1 MKKLI
6 LAFLSVLTIFS
17 SFVIAEMDVNN
28 LLNSDKK
35 YNLTFK
41 QTQLSDAIKILV
53 KETGLNVVAPEN
65 MTGNVNIALK
75 EVTIKNALDAILLSY
90 GYNYK
95 IEGNIVRIYKEEA
108 AQKKLSMEMIPLKY
122 ASAAEV
128 KASLDKIFPP
138 GSIQINAPTNSLLI
152 REEPKVIEEIKKVIA
167 MLDVKTRQ
175 ILIETRIVN
184 ANESFSRDIGIEW
197 GGVLQ
202 NGSGGNKVFG
212 MSAGGT
218 FGDTNTAG
226 NNFMVNLPTQT
237 QPFGNFGVVLGSL
250 NNNLRLDLALQMAEE
265 KGKAK
270 VVSAP
275 RILTLDNKRATIR
288 SGATLRIRSVPVGS
302 SLTTSGNV
310 SITEVTTG
318 VELGVTPQIS
328 GEDQVLLTVD
338 VTQSEPNYARTV
350 ENIPE
355 IRDQRASTSI
365 LLKDGETVVIGGL
378 YKVTEGETQRSIPFL
393 SDIPLIGW
401 LFKSKSKEKR
411 NEELIIFL
419 TPKIVKN
426 NVELNNVKLEK

>member
-6 LAFLSVLTIFS
+6 LAFLSILTIFS
-17 SFVIAEMDVNN
+17 NLAIAQTDINT
-28 LLNSDKK
+28 LLNSDRK

-41 QTQLSDAIKILV
+41 ETQLSDAIKILI
-53 KETGLNVVAPEN
+53 KETGLNVVAPET
-65 MTGNVNIALK
+65 MPGYVNIALK
-75 EVTIKNALDAILLSY
+75 DVTIKNALDAILLSY

-95 IEGNIVRIYKEEA
+95 LEGNIVRIYKEES

-122 ASAAEV
+122 ASATEV
-128 KASLDKIFPP
+128 KTSLDKIFPP
-138 GSIQINAPTNSLLI
+138 GSIQINAPTNSLLV
-152 REEPKVIEEIKKVIA
+152 REEPKVIEEMKKVIQ

-184 ANESFSRDIGIEW
+184 ANESFSRDMGINW
-197 GGVLQ
+197 GGALQ
-202 NGSGGNKVFG
+202 NRSGENKVFG
-212 MSAGGT
+212 MSVGGT
-218 FGDTNTAG
+218 FGDTATPG
-226 NNFMVNLPTQT
+226 NNFVINLPAQS
-237 QPFGNFGVVLGSL
+237 QPFGNIGIVLGSL
-250 NNNLRLDLALQMAEE
+250 NNNLRLDLALQLAEE

-302 SLTTSGNV
+302 FVTTSSNV
-310 SITEVTTG
+310 SITEVSTG

-328 GEDQVLLTVD
+328 GEDHVLLTVD
-338 VTQSEPNYARTV
+338 VSQSEPNYARTV

-411 NEELIIFL
+411 NEELMIFL

-426 NVELNNVKLEK
+426 AVELDNVKVEK

>member
-1 MKKLI
+1 MKKLS
-6 LAFLSVLTIFS
+6 LAFFSIFLII
-17 SFVIAEMDVNN
+17 VDLAVAEQNVYEI
-28 LLNSDKK
+28 LNSEKK
-35 YNLTFK
+35 YTLTFR

-53 KETGLNVVAPEN
+53 RESGLNVVVPEN
-65 MTGNVNIALK
+65 MVGNLNLVLK
-75 EVTIKNALDAILLSY
+75 DVTIKNALDTILLSY
-90 GYNYK
+90 GYSYK
-95 IEGNIVRIYKEEA
+95 VEGNIVRIFKEEV
-108 AQKKLSMEMIPLKY
+108 AQKKLTMEMIPLKY
-122 ASAAEV
+122 ATATEV

-138 GSIQINAPTNSLLI
+138 GSIQVNAPTNSLLI

-184 ANESFSRDIGIEW
+184 ANESFSNDLGIQW
-197 GGVLQ
+197 GGALQ
-202 NGSGGNKVFG
+202 NNSGNSKIFG
-212 MSAGGT
+212 TSIGGT
-218 FGDTNTAG
+218 FGDTTTPG
-226 NNFMVNLPTQT
+226 KNFVVNLPSQT
-237 QPFGNFGVVLGSL
+237 QPFGNLGVVIGSL

-288 SGATLRIRSVPVGS
+288 SGATLRIRSVPIGS
-302 SLTTSGNV
+302 SVTTSSNLT
-310 SITEVTTG
+310 ITEVTTG

-338 VTQSEPNYARTV
+338 ITQSEPNYARTV

-355 IRDQRASTSI
+355 IRDQKASTSI
-365 LLKDGETVVIGGL
+365 LLKNGETIVIGGL

-393 SDIPLIGW
+393 SDIPLIGA

-419 TPKIVKN
+419 TPKIVKDN
-426 NVELNNVKLEK
+426 EQVSTK

>member
-6 LAFLSVLTIFS
+6 LAFLALFTLYLNFAQAELDVLTT
-17 SFVIAEMDVNN
+17 
-28 LLNSDKK
+28 LNSDKK

-41 QTQLSDAIKILV
+41 QTSLSDAIKILI

-65 MTGNVNIALK
+65 MSGNVNIALK
-75 EVTIKNALDAILLSY
+75 EVTIKNALDSILLSY

-108 AQKKLSMEMIPLKY
+108 QQKTLSMEMIPLKY
-122 ASAAEV
+122 ASATEV

-138 GSIQINAPTNSLLI
+138 GIIQINAPTNSLLI
-152 REEPKVIEEIKKVIA
+152 REEPKVIDEIKKVIA
-167 MLDVKTRQ
+167 MLDVQTRQ

-184 ANESFSRDIGIEW
+184 ANETFSRDIGIQW

-202 NGSGGNKVFG
+202 NSSGGNKVFG
-212 MSAGGT
+212 VSAGGT
-218 FGDTNTAG
+218 FGDTKTPG
-226 NNFMVNLPTQT
+226 NNFMVNLPSQT
-237 QPFGNFGVVLGSL
+237 QPFGNFGIVLGSL

-275 RILTLDNKRATIR
+275 RILTLDNKRASIR

-302 SLTTSGNV
+302 SVTTSSNV
-310 SITEVTTG
+310 AITEVTTG

-355 IRDQRASTSI
+355 IRDQKASTTI

-378 YKVTEGETQRSIPFL
+378 YKVTEGESSRSIPYL
-393 SDIPLIGW
+393 SEIPLIGW

-411 NEELIIFL
+411 NEELVIFL
-419 TPKIVKN
+419 TPRIVKN
-426 NVELNNVKLEK
+426 TAEVK

>member
-1 MKKLI
+1 MKRLI
-6 LAFLSVLTIFS
+6 LAFLVFFTVLTN
-17 SFVIAEMDVNN
+17 IALAEQDVTAT
-28 LLNSDKK
+28 LNSDKK

-53 KETGLNVVAPEN
+53 KESGLNVVAPEN
-65 MTGNVNIALK
+65 MAGTLNIALK
-75 EVTIKNALDAILLSY
+75 DVTLKNALDAILLSY

-95 IEGNIVRIYKEEA
+95 IEGNIVRVYKEEVA
-108 AQKKLSMEMIPLKY
+108 EKKLSMEMITLKY
-122 ASAAEV
+122 ASAAEI
-128 KASLDKIFPP
+128 KASLDKIFAP
-138 GSIQINAPTNSLLI
+138 GNIQINAPTNSLLV
-152 REEPKVIEEIKKVIA
+152 REDPKVIEEIKKVIS

-184 ANESFSRDIGIEW
+184 ANESFSRDLGIQW

-202 NGSGGNKVFG
+202 NSSGENKVFG
-212 MSAGGT
+212 MGGAST
-218 FGDTNTAG
+218 FGATATAG
-226 NNFMVNLPTQT
+226 NNFLVNLPTQS
-237 QPFGNFGVVLGSL
+237 QPFGNLGVVLGSL

-288 SGATLRIRSVPVGS
+288 SGATLRIRSVPAGS
-302 SLTTSGNV
+302 TVTTTNV
-310 SITEVTTG
+310 TITEVTTG

-378 YKVTEGETQRSIPFL
+378 YKVTEGESSRSIPFL

-401 LFKSKSKEKR
+401 LFKSKTKEKR

-426 NVELNNVKLEK
+426 TAEVK